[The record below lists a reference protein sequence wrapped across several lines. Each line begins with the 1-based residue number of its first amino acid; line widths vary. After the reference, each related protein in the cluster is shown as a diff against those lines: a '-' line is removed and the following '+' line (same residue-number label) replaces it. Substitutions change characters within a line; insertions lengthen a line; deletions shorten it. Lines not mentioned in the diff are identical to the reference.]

1 MPLTP
6 RTAYY
11 SLTEIFN
18 DLFNEGTHSLNN
30 GVTTSSA
37 TTMTSVAS
45 SLTSVAL
52 LPANATRKG
61 AALYNESTAI
71 LYIAFA
77 ATASITA
84 YTVQVP
90 ANSSYQLPA
99 PVYTGAIS
107 GIWSAANGFARITEL
122 T

>member
-1 MPLTP
+1 MRPSP
-6 RTAYY
+6 RTTLY
-11 SLTEIFN
+11 SPEEIFN
-18 DLFNEGTHSLNN
+18 DVYNDVTHTFGGTSA
-30 GVTTSSA
+30 TSSTA
-37 TTMTSVAS
+37 ALTSVAS

-52 LPANATRKG
+52 LPVNANRKG
-61 AALYNESTAI
+61 LSIYNESTAI

-77 ATASITA
+77 GTATTSA
-84 YTVQVP
+84 YTIQVP
-90 ANSSYQLPA
+90 ANSSYQASA